1 MISVSKLYCGGT
13 AESDGLRY
21 GHGGQGPVVSA
32 GDPAHRAGFSASGL
46 GVPPAS
52 KTAAERRPVTVWN
65 VTRTCNLRCIHCYTD
80 SEARKYTGE
89 LTTDEGKGL
98 IRNLAGF
105 QVPALLFSGGEPLAR
120 PDLFELVSFARSLGI
135 RPTLSTNGTL
145 INDETARKVKEAGF
159 TYVGISLDGI
169 GEINDRFRGVDGAFD
184 RAVRGF
190 KACVGV
196 GQRVGLRLTLTRHNF
211 NNLHGIFDFIEREQI
226 DRACFYHL
234 VYSGRGGQIAEDD
247 LSREETRQAIDI
259 ILERT
264 QDFHR
269 RGLNKEILTV
279 DNHVDGIY
287 LYLKL
292 LEKDPARAEK
302 VRKLLTWNGGGMY
315 SSGVG
320 IADIDFQ
327 GSVHAD
333 QFWMHYSFGNV
344 RQRPFSQIW
353 TDISDPLMAGLKN
366 RRAKIKG
373 RCAPDICKW
382 FDACGGALRV
392 RADLVYN
399 DPWAPEPA
407 CYLTDEE
414 IGFTEEKK
422 ARVKARGEEFLL
434 PEFSRPPKVVPPKA
448 FDGPPAVSC
457 TGGTEA

>member
-21 GHGGQGPVVSA
+21 GHGGQGPQVGPGA
-32 GDPAHRAGFSASGL
+32 
-46 GVPPAS
+46 PPTS
-52 KTAAERRPVTVWN
+52 KTAAQRRPVTVWN

-80 SEARKYTGE
+80 SDAKKYSGE
-89 LTTDEGKGL
+89 LTTEEGKTL
-98 IRNLAGF
+98 IRDLADF
-105 QVPALLFSGGEPLAR
+105 AVPALLFSGGEPLAR
-120 PDLFELVSFARSLGI
+120 PDLFDLVEHARSLGI

-145 INDETARKVKEAGF
+145 ITDDTARQIKRAGF

-169 GEINDRFRGVDGAFD
+169 GEINDRFRGVGGAFD

-211 NNLHGIFDFIEREQI
+211 ANLHGIFDFIEREHV

-234 VYSGRGGQIAEDD
+234 VYAGRGGQIADDD
-247 LSREETRQAIDI
+247 LSREETRQAIDV

-264 QDFHR
+264 EDLHR

-292 LEKDPARAEK
+292 RDKDPARAEQ
-302 VRKLLTWNGGGMY
+302 VLKLLTWNGGGMY

-320 IADIDFQ
+320 IGDIDFQ
-327 GSVHAD
+327 GNVHAD
-333 QFWMHYSFGNV
+333 QFWMHHAFGNV
-344 RQRPFSQIW
+344 RQRPFSRIW
-353 TDISDPLMAGLKN
+353 TDTSDPLMAGLKD

-373 RCAPDICKW
+373 RCAPGICKW
-382 FDACGGALRV
+382 FDACGGAMRV
-392 RADLVYN
+392 RADLVHN

-414 IGFTEEKK
+414 IGFTAEKQEM
-422 ARVKARGEEFLL
+422 VKARGEDF
-434 PEFSRPPKVVPPKA
+434 PMPAFSRPPRRVSPQPA
-448 FDGPPAVSC
+448 SSPPATSC

>member
-21 GHGGQGPVVSA
+21 GRGGQGSIVSA
-32 GDPAHRAGFSASGL
+32 GA
-46 GVPPAS
+46 PPAS

-80 SEARKYTGE
+80 SEARKYSGE
-89 LTTDEGKGL
+89 LTTDEGKVL
-98 IRNLAGF
+98 IRDLAGF
-105 QVPALLFSGGEPLAR
+105 QIPALLFSGGEPLAR
-120 PDLFELVSFARSLGI
+120 PDLLELVTYARSLGI

-145 INDETARKVKEAGF
+145 ITDETAQKIKTAGF

-169 GEINDRFRGVDGAFD
+169 GEINDKFRGVSGAFD

-190 KACVGV
+190 KACVAV

-211 NNLHGIFDFIEREQI
+211 MNLHGIFDFIERERI

-264 QDFHR
+264 EDFHK

-292 LEKDPARAEK
+292 LKKDPARAEQ
-302 VRKLLTWNGGGMY
+302 VLKLLTWNGGGMY

-320 IADIDFQ
+320 IADIDFL
-327 GSVHAD
+327 GNVHAD
-333 QFWMHYSFGNV
+333 QFWMHHSFGNV
-344 RQRPFSQIW
+344 RRRPFSQIW
-353 TDISDPLMAGLKN
+353 TDTSDPLMAGLKN
-366 RRAKIKG
+366 RRARVKG
-373 RCAPDICKW
+373 RCAAGICKW

-407 CYLTDEE
+407 CYLTDDE
-414 IGFTEEKK
+414 IGFSDDKK
-422 ARVKARGEEFLL
+422 AMVKAKGEDFPM
-434 PEFSRPPKVVPPKA
+434 PEFSRPPKIAPPKVL
-448 FDGPPAVSC
+448 DEPPALSC

>member
-1 MISVSKLYCGGT
+1 MISISKLYCGGT

-21 GHGGQGPVVSA
+21 GHGGQGPKVSA
-32 GDPAHRAGFSASGL
+32 AA
-46 GVPPAS
+46 PPAS

-80 SEARKYTGE
+80 SDSRKYSGE
-89 LTTDEGKGL
+89 LTTEEGKIL
-98 IRNLAGF
+98 IRDLANF
-105 QVPALLFSGGEPLAR
+105 QIPALLFSGGEPLAR
-120 PDLFELVSFARSLGI
+120 HDLFELVEYARSLGI

-145 INDETARKVKEAGF
+145 ISEETAQRIKEAGF

-169 GEINDRFRGVDGAFD
+169 GEINDKFRGVDGAFD

-190 KACVGV
+190 KACVNV

-211 NNLHGIFDFIEREQI
+211 KNLHAIFDFIEREQI

-234 VYSGRGGQIAEDD
+234 VYSGRGGQIAGDD

-264 QDFHR
+264 EDFHR

-292 LEKDPARAEK
+292 LEKEPARAAQ
-302 VRKLLTWNGGGMY
+302 VLKLLTWNGGGMY

-327 GSVHAD
+327 GRVHAD

-353 TDISDPLMAGLKN
+353 MDTSDPLMAGLKN

-373 RCAPDICKW
+373 RCAPDVCQW

-407 CYLTDEE
+407 CYLTDDE
-414 IGFTEEKK
+414 IGFTVEK
-422 ARVKARGEEFLL
+422 RQLVKARGEEFAL
-434 PEFSRPPKVVPPKA
+434 PDFSRPPSVTPPKVFEDPRETSA
-448 FDGPPAVSC
+448 
-457 TGGTEA
+457 

>member
-1 MISVSKLYCGGT
+1 MISISKLYCGGT

-21 GHGGQGPVVSA
+21 GHGGQGPGV
-32 GDPAHRAGFSASGL
+32 GL
-46 GVPPAS
+46 DAPLAAKS
-52 KTAAERRPVTVWN
+52 AAERRPVTVWN

-80 SEARKYTGE
+80 SEARKYGGE
-89 LTTDEGKGL
+89 VTTEEGKEL
-98 IRNLAGF
+98 IRDLANF
-105 QVPALLFSGGEPLAR
+105 RIPALLFSGGEPLAR
-120 PDLFELVSFARSLGI
+120 PDLFQLVSYARSLGV

-145 INDETARKVKEAGF
+145 ITDETARKIKDAGF

-169 GEINDRFRGVDGAFD
+169 GEINDTFRGVGGAFD

-190 KACVGV
+190 KACLAV

-211 NNLHGIFDFIEREQI
+211 QNLHGIFNFIEREDI

-234 VYSGRGGQIAEDD
+234 VYSGRGGKIAQDD
-247 LSREETRQAIDI
+247 LSREETRRAIDI

-264 QDFHR
+264 EDFHA

-287 LYLKL
+287 LYMKL
-292 LEKDPARAEK
+292 LQKDPARAEQ
-302 VRKLLTWNGGGMY
+302 VLRLLTWNGGGMY

-327 GSVHAD
+327 GDVHAD

-344 RQRPFSQIW
+344 RQRPFSEIW
-353 TDISDPLMAGLKN
+353 MDTSDPLMAGLKN
-366 RRAKIKG
+366 RRDKIKG
-373 RCAPDICKW
+373 RCAPDVCKW

-399 DPWAPEPA
+399 DAWAPEPA

-414 IGFTEEKK
+414 IGFTDEKK
-422 ARVKARGEEFLL
+422 TMVRGKGEDFPM

-448 FDGPPAVSC
+448 FDDPPALAC

>member
-1 MISVSKLYCGGT
+1 MISVSKLYGGGT

-21 GHGGQGPVVSA
+21 GHGGQGPA
-32 GDPAHRAGFSASGL
+32 P
-46 GVPPAS
+46 

-80 SEARKYTGE
+80 SEARKYSGE
-89 LTTDEGKGL
+89 LTTDEGKTL
-98 IRNLAGF
+98 IQDLADF

-120 PDLFELVSFARSLGI
+120 PDLFELVSFARSLGV

-145 INDETARKVKEAGF
+145 ITDETARKIKEAGF

-169 GEINDRFRGVDGAFD
+169 GGINDRFRGVDGAFD

-211 NNLHGIFDFIEREQI
+211 KILHGIFDFIEREQI

-264 QDFHR
+264 EDFHT

-292 LEKDPARAEK
+292 LEKAPARAEK
-302 VRKLLTWNGGGMY
+302 VFKLLTWNGGGMY

-327 GSVHAD
+327 GNVHAD

-344 RQRPFSQIW
+344 RQRPFSRIW
-353 TDISDPLMAGLKN
+353 MDTSDPLMAGLKN
-366 RRAKIKG
+366 RRARIKG

-422 ARVKARGEEFLL
+422 ALVKLRGQEFQL

-448 FDGPPAVSC
+448 FDDPPAVSC